1 MNTRTDIKKM
11 ISPDA
16 KIALDYLVTV
26 VNAAND
32 KDMENAL
39 IVIKTELETVSRN
52 NLLGTIQADEFQTK
66 LNQININILKIIDY
80 LPDNYL
86 NLSNTPSAAAI
97 VSNTKSTDDSDSQK
111 NRLIVSGLLRE
122 LLDFEVLW
130 ARDQADPTIVNNYN
144 LSSWYN
150 TKRQT
155 LVNQIIWFLEST
167 HTTVS
172 TSEYV
177 NIARG
182 LVSVFDDNKAEQYFK
197 RAISTIDVYTDSV
210 TSKLSGV
217 RSYANFLY
225 TKGRADEGSKQYDS
239 AIMQGEDS
247 TTYALNGY
255 TRHMQFSS
263 EWEVQNIPAANAAA
277 DAAKGYYNKITFIGT
292 RNYWLNL
299 LNTMINSKKSATT
312 NAPAK

>member
-16 KIALDYLVTV
+16 KVALDYLVTV
-26 VNAAND
+26 VDAAND
-32 KDMENAL
+32 RDLENAL
-39 IVIKTELETVSRN
+39 IVIKTELETVNRN
-52 NLLGTIQADEFQTK
+52 SVLGTLAADEFQTK

-80 LPDNYL
+80 LPDTYL

-111 NRLIVSGLLRE
+111 NRLIVSALLRE
-122 LLDFEVLW
+122 LLDLELKC
-130 ARDQADPTIVNNYN
+130 AGDQAVSTYVYNYN

-177 NIARG
+177 NIARA

-197 RAISTIDVYTDSV
+197 RGISTIDVYTDSV

-225 TKGRADEGSKQYDS
+225 TKGRADEGAKQYDS
-239 AIMQGEDS
+239 AIMQGEDA

-263 EWEVQNIPAANAAA
+263 EWEVQNFTAASAAA
-277 DAAKGYYNKITFIGT
+277 DAAKAYYNKITFVGT
-292 RNYWLNL
+292 RTYWLNL
-299 LNTMINSKKSATT
+299 LNSMVNSKKPVAN